1 MPWYLIIQNKVARV
15 IMLNDVMGN
24 CNIIVE
30 NIQKTFA
37 QNTHNKKAV
46 FFLLAATIA
55 MIMTVTPIL
64 LIQEA
69 KAFNTQ
75 KCFDHPKQ
83 CKWTSNHCLK
93 KEPNVCDDGKIS

>member
-1 MPWYLIIQNKVARV
+1 
-15 IMLNDVMGN
+15 MGN
-24 CNIIVE
+24 YNIIVQ
-30 NIQKTFA
+30 NTQKASA
-37 QNTHNKKAV
+37 QNTTTKKVV
-46 FFLLAATIA
+46 FFVLVTTIA

-93 KEPNVCDDGKIS
+93 KEPNVCDDGEVS